1 MSLRRAR
8 IGLAALAVGAT
19 VLLGGTLLLPQAM
32 QATAVPNHGTLI
44 VTSGD
49 LLSAHYHQA
58 LCTSDAYLPY
68 SLSTTPGR
76 VVTTGPSIQFASPSD
91 ASQILPQKFA
101 HNCGNPTE
109 VDQDIQMFKKVNV
122 DGYNVY
128 AANPW
133 MAAFEAKADKLGLRT
148 AFLTLKAGKGK
159 TEFVTPEAQ
168 LYAALDNALW
178 LSLKEPVI
186 VTETSLDNWYIPVQT
201 PGELPRVALDPVPDN
216 KPAAKFVVDDK
227 TRTCVTAV
235 GINPLDGRDEI
246 LPCTT
251 VTVPPST
258 GCTTPGGCTTT
269 HTPGCTTPGGCGTTV
284 KTCISVYGSKWPNGT
299 YPVCKDGEGNLPSN
313 QGHNLPG
320 GNGPAPAQTDTVGPP
335 AGGTPVATYTPA
347 PSPSPSGPPAG
358 STPAPTPTTTP
369 PPEGGGLN

>member
-19 VLLGGTLLLPQAM
+19 VLLGGTLLLPQAT

-44 VTSGD
+44 VTAGD

-58 LCTSDAYLPY
+58 LCTSDAYLAY

-133 MAAFEAKADKLGLRT
+133 MATFEAKADKLGLRT
-148 AFLTLKAGKGK
+148 AFLTLKAGEGK
-159 TEFVTPEAQ
+159 KEFVTPEYQ
-168 LYAALDNALW
+168 QYAALTNALW

-186 VTETSLDNWYIPVQT
+186 VTETSIYNWYIPVQT
-201 PGELPRVALDPVPDN
+201 SGELPRVALDPVPDN
-216 KPAAKFVVDDK
+216 KPAAKFVIDDK

-251 VTVPPST
+251 LTPP
-258 GCTTPGGCTTT
+258 
-269 HTPGCTTPGGCGTTV
+269 V
-284 KTCISVYGSKWPNGT
+284 KTPPKSTPPPTHPPVGCVPGKVKNINGKCVTGKDTSPTQYVYAPGKPAAVN
-299 YPVCKDGEGNLPSN
+299 DGG
-313 QGHNLPG
+313 
-320 GNGPAPAQTDTVGPP
+320 TDTAPVVHT
-335 AGGTPVATYTPA
+335 ATPTPSA
-347 PSPSPSGPPAG
+347 SPSASPSPEPVKQ
-358 STPAPTPTTTP
+358 TDAPTPTTAPTTCPIP
-369 PPEGGGLN
+369 PGKTSC